1 MTLQELVRNKAVLAC
16 QAAFLQ
22 ANESFERA
30 REAADRAAR
39 QLVVATRGVW
49 RPCRELD
56 SAAGEYLRARQ
67 LMNASE
73 VVMLDAAE
81 AWVQAATR
89 VEEDA

>member
-1 MTLQELVRNKAVLAC
+1 M
-16 QAAFLQ
+16 
-22 ANESFERA
+22 
-30 REAADRAAR
+30 
-39 QLVVATRGVW
+39 VATRGVW

-56 SAAGEYLRARQ
+56 SAAGEYLPALQ

-73 VVMLDAAE
+73 VVMLDAAR